1 MRAHLLTAVAVGLLV
16 GAGAP
21 AGEGKKDK
29 DKAGLQGVW
38 KVVTVEER
46 GKSMEDNEGHEV
58 IFKGDEFTLKR
69 GDKTLVKA
77 KFKLD
82 PAKKPKQIDLEITE
96 DRSGKHVGQT
106 AEGIYELKNDELKCC
121 IVEPGSGGARP
132 TEFSAPEGTKLV
144 FITLKRANP

>member
-1 MRAHLLTAVAVGLLV
+1 MRAYLLTAVAVGLLV

-29 DKAGLQGVW
+29 AALQGVW

-58 IFKGDEFTLKR
+58 VFKGDEFTLKR
-69 GDKTLVKA
+69 GDKTIIKA

-96 DRSGKHVGQT
+96 DLSGKHVGQT
-106 AEGIYELKNDELKCC
+106 AEGIYEVKKDELKAC
-121 IVEPGSGGARP
+121 IVEPGSGGARL
-132 TEFSAPEGTKLV
+132 TEFSAPEGTKQV
-144 FITLKRANP
+144 FVTLKRANP